1 MEQVNLSI
9 LLNQTIKTILLYL
22 EKDTGIIF
30 QFKHGTEFLM
40 KTPSNCRNIV
50 TKNREPID
58 LFKIENLEIAD
69 VDWYGSFKDIDGLLI
84 IDKKG
89 DVYRFQCKKDDSFTK
104 NALYNYTKYKLQ
116 KEENSKKIKNKE
128 YYQFI

>member
-9 LLNQTIKTILLYL
+9 LVGQTIKTVLLYL

-40 KTPSNCRNIV
+40 KTSSGHHNIV
-50 TKNREPID
+50 TKNREPYD

-69 VDWYGSFKDIDGLLI
+69 VDWYGSFRDIDGLMI

-89 DVYRFQCKKDDSFTK
+89 DIYRIQCKKDDGYTR
-104 NALYNYTKYKLQ
+104 NALYNYTKYKSEKLVT
-116 KEENSKKIKNKE
+116 NKNKE
-128 YYQFI
+128 YQFI